1 MSDQAVVAGPHAH
14 SMSSVTRTMVLVM
27 LALAPATIF
36 GLYRFGWPA
45 IFLFATTI
53 VSAVAFE
60 AICLRIA
67 NKPLMRFLTD
77 GSAILSGWLVA
88 MTLPP
93 WAPWWIGVLG
103 AAIAI
108 VIAKHVYGGLGQN
121 VFNPAMVARV
131 MLLISFPVQMTSWV
145 MPAPLGAPGAPGFV
159 EGLSITFAGGGSFDA
174 VSSASVLG
182 YVKTELGRGLTID
195 AIRPESF
202 SDMELAFGLA
212 SGSLG
217 ETSTALLLLGGC
229 LLLALRIISWRI
241 PVSII
246 VTMAALATV
255 FNLIDPDRYPGA
267 VFHLTSGA
275 LMLCAFFI
283 ATDYV
288 TSPAS
293 RLGQIIYGA
302 SIAALIFVVRS
313 WAAFPEGVG
322 FAVLLMNACVP
333 LIDHFIRPRIFG
345 RNRRGKPLVVNGREK

>member
-121 VFNPAMVARV
+121 VFNPAILAILITGLIGWIDEGIQAFIPNRVYDIRDAFTNLVAAILAISGKSI
-131 MLLISFPVQMTSWV
+131 LLFLRKQFNNS
-145 MPAPLGAPGAPGFV
+145 
-159 EGLSITFAGGGSFDA
+159 
-174 VSSASVLG
+174 
-182 YVKTELGRGLTID
+182 K
-195 AIRPESF
+195 ES
-202 SDMELAFGLA
+202 
-212 SGSLG
+212 
-217 ETSTALLLLGGC
+217 T
-229 LLLALRIISWRI
+229 
-241 PVSII
+241 
-246 VTMAALATV
+246 
-255 FNLIDPDRYPGA
+255 
-267 VFHLTSGA
+267 
-275 LMLCAFFI
+275 
-283 ATDYV
+283 
-288 TSPAS
+288 
-293 RLGQIIYGA
+293 
-302 SIAALIFVVRS
+302 
-313 WAAFPEGVG
+313 
-322 FAVLLMNACVP
+322 
-333 LIDHFIRPRIFG
+333 
-345 RNRRGKPLVVNGREK
+345 KP